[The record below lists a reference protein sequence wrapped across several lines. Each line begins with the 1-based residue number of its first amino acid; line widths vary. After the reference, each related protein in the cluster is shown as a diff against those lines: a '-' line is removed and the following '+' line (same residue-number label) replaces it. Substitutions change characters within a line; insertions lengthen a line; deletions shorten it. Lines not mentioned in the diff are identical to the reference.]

1 MPVLCGESCPLLG
14 RQILRRSFRKL
25 PKQWHPEKNEP
36 LTPEQVLPAATGLC
50 GGCAAVGMSGRRLS
64 NPVWQGPAVPV
75 CANRAIERGEND
87 LTSTHPELALQWHP
101 GRNGVL
107 TPRDVTAGSHRK
119 VWWMCEKGHEWQASI
134 LSRANKG
141 TGCPVCAGRVI
152 VQGENDLESLF
163 PKVARQWHPTRN
175 GALGPEKV
183 SPYSNR
189 RVWWMCDKGHS
200 YQAVI
205 ASRTI
210 RGSGCPYCAGRKVLA
225 GFNDL
230 KTTAPEIAEQ
240 WHPTLNGGLRA
251 EMVTSGSRKKVWWI
265 CGEGHVWKATV
276 YSRTGSQKS
285 ACPVCAGKVRQSR
298 RYRYTAAWAETSAN
312 SGTSCV

>member
-1 MPVLCGESCPLLG
+1 MCEHGHEWQSPVYTRTSTGTRCPYCAG
-14 RQILRRSFRKL
+14 KL
-25 PKQWHPEKNEP
+25 PIAGQTDLASQFPEIAKQWHPEKNVP
-36 LTPEQVLPAATGLC
+36 LTPEQVLPGSHRLVWWVCDSGHEWQAVVKSRVAGA
-50 GGCAAVGMSGRRLS
+50 GC
-64 NPVWQGPAVPV
+64 PI
-75 CANRAIERGEND
+75 CANRTIERGEND

-119 VWWMCEKGHEWQASI
+119 VWWLCEKGHEWQASI

-189 RVWWMCDKGHS
+189 RVWWLCGRGHS

-230 KTTAPEIAEQ
+230 
-240 WHPTLNGGLRA
+240 
-251 EMVTSGSRKKVWWI
+251 
-265 CGEGHVWKATV
+265 
-276 YSRTGSQKS
+276 
-285 ACPVCAGKVRQSR
+285 
-298 RYRYTAAWAETSAN
+298 
-312 SGTSCV
+312 